1 MVNAWYELF
10 GRGAPDD
17 LSAESRALAGA
28 GVEVRPRGADP
39 SSPGLL
45 LFDEGG
51 EALYERVLDL
61 SGQGSE
67 RVLAIARARTGLA
80 NGVAWRLLQAGASD
94 VLAWEGTA
102 DPAREVALRLER
114 WETVDGLVRD
124 PLVRDNLVGQS
135 PAWLSVLRQVV
146 EVARF
151 TDASMLITGESGTGK
166 ELIAR
171 LVHTLDRRPR
181 KSELIVL
188 DCTTVV
194 PELSGSEFFGHER
207 GAFTGAVSTREG
219 AFALA
224 NSGTL
229 FLDEVG
235 ELPLS
240 LQGQL
245 LRVVQERTY
254 KRVGGN
260 TWCRTEFRLVCA
272 TNRDLMR
279 EVERNAFRGDFY
291 HRIANWSCRL
301 PPLRE
306 RRDDILLL
314 ARHFV
319 REFCGDHDEPELSDD
334 VRDYLLTRDYPG
346 NVRDLRQCVARIMY
360 RHVGPGPLT
369 TGDIPPEERPT
380 WGQDRAAWCDQTF
393 ERCIRVALA
402 MGVGLKEIGR
412 IAEDTAV
419 RIAIGEQA
427 GNLQRAAARLG
438 VTDRALQL
446 RRAARRQHN
455 DGQNG
460 DQN

>member
-1 MVNAWYELF
+1 MVNAWCEVF
-10 GRGAPDD
+10 GRGVLESSP
-17 LSAESRALAGA
+17 ESRALTAA
-28 GVEVRPRGADP
+28 GVSLRARGEDP
-39 SSPGLL
+39 SGPGLL

-51 EALYERVLDL
+51 EALYGCVRDL
-61 SGQGSE
+61 SGHGSE
-67 RVLAIARARTGLA
+67 RVLTIARAKAALA

-94 VLAWEGTA
+94 VLAWEGAA
-102 DPAREVALRLER
+102 DPAREVALRLDR
-114 WETVDGLVRD
+114 WETIDRLVRE
-124 PLVRDNLVGQS
+124 PLIRDNLVGES

-151 TDASMLITGESGTGK
+151 ADASILITGESGTGK
-166 ELIAR
+166 EQVAR

-181 KSELIVL
+181 KGELIVL

-207 GAFTGAVSTREG
+207 GAFTGAVSSREG

-224 NSGTL
+224 DGGTL

-260 TWCRTEFRLVCA
+260 TWYRTEFRLVCA

-279 EVERNAFRGDFY
+279 EVEGSTFRGDFY
-291 HRIANWSCRL
+291 HRIANWSCQL

-306 RRDDILLL
+306 RRDDVLLL

-319 REFCGDHDEPELSDD
+319 RELCDGRDEPELSDD
-334 VRDYLLTRDYPG
+334 VRDYLLIRDYPG

-369 TGDIPPEERPT
+369 IGDIPPEERPS
-380 WGQDRAAWCDQTF
+380 WVQQQSDWCNQTF

-446 RRAARRQHN
+446 RRAARRQHD
-455 DGQNG
+455 DGSNG